1 MSKLDTINGKIR
13 QGSPNPAN
21 AKDKPKPKDRKI
33 KEVEKKR
40 PFWKR
45 DWKK

>member
-1 MSKLDTINGKIR
+1 MSKLDILSGRIR

-21 AKDKPKPKDRKI
+21 TKDKPKSKSKDS

>member
-21 AKDKPKPKDRKI
+21 AKDKPKDRKI

>member
-1 MSKLDTINGKIR
+1 MSKLDLINGKIK
-13 QGSPNPAN
+13 QGSPNPYN
-21 AKDKPKPKDRKI
+21 IKEEDKPRKRDVKDVK
-33 KEVEKKR
+33 KKR